1 MNGNIS
7 KVEMRLQWW
16 ILTIAILV
24 LFLSELV
31 EQSMYIDGV
40 WYAVI
45 AQNLSNGE
53 GSFWFPQFSETLFS
67 AFHEHPPFMFWI
79 QSLFFDLIGNHW
91 LTERIYCL
99 VQYIITSFLIVSIWQ
114 KCFVKHTEI
123 KSLWVIPLLL
133 WQVNLASYYF
143 LPANLLENTQVVFD
157 LLAVYFLMSFA
168 RRPEDY
174 FKILLAAFF
183 LFLAFLTKGL
193 TGLFPLVFLGIY
205 WIVFRSTT
213 LPKAILQTAI
223 LGASF
228 LGLLGLL
235 FWINPEALQ
244 SLSKYW
250 DVQVL
255 ASLSGERRLY
265 FFRETR
271 FYILGQLLITLAP
284 MIFTLLVSIGLTHL
298 FNISPRLFFKTRQG
312 KYGLVFFLVG
322 LSASLPIMISPRQA
336 LPYLLPSLPFFSL
349 AFGSAIAFYFTHWR
363 TLIVEQINGYFPK
376 LEKVLIILT
385 IGSAILCF
393 QKFETTNKRD
403 AIVINDSEKI
413 GSVVGPRQIISSTHY
428 DMYIAGYLMRF
439 DQVSLDTIDLNRE
452 FLIAPK
458 AENLTLKNFD
468 LVPLATLKYNLYK
481 RKSSNSAPISDVGET
496 INY

>member
-1 MNGNIS
+1 
-7 KVEMRLQWW
+7 MRLQWW

-45 AQNLSNGE
+45 AQNLSNGK
-53 GSFWFPQFSETLFS
+53 GSFWFPQFSETIFS
-67 AFHEHPPFMFWI
+67 AFHEHPPLMFWI

-114 KCFVKHTEI
+114 KSFVKHTEI
-123 KSLWVIPLLL
+123 KSLRVIPLLL

-193 TGLFPLVFLGIY
+193 TGLFSLVFLGIY
-205 WIVFRSTT
+205 WIVFRATT
-213 LPKAILQTAI
+213 LPKTILQTAI

-244 SLSKYW
+244 SLSNYW
-250 DVQVL
+250 DVQVM

-376 LEKVLIILT
+376 LEKVLIVLT

-403 AIVINDSEKI
+403 AIVINDCEKI

-439 DQVSLDTIDLNRE
+439 DQVSLDTIGLNRE

-481 RKSSNSAPISDVGET
+481 RKSSNSAPISEVGET